1 MDEKAERVQGVHH
14 LFCGSEKA
22 VPIPHM
28 ERVYL
33 SCILKTG
40 ERSHLGPERGGI
52 LETGQD
58 NTHLLGACC
67 VQGDCTRG
75 WGDKPAQGWAGP
87 GLPTPSA
94 SRLPASSRSAPSW
107 PPASPSL
114 ISGFSPSQLP

>member
-52 LETGQD
+52 LETGQQSD
-58 NTHLLGACC
+58 SRPGQHTFIRRLLCA
-67 VQGDCTRG
+67 R
-75 WGDKPAQGWAGP
+75 
-87 GLPTPSA
+87 
-94 SRLPASSRSAPSW
+94 
-107 PPASPSL
+107 
-114 ISGFSPSQLP
+114 